1 MYASLLATKLRIPD
15 HPARL
20 APRPRL
26 TQLLEQAAR
35 RQRLT
40 VVSAPA
46 GYGKTTLLADWAHT
60 THNPVAWLSLS
71 DTDDERDRL
80 LRSLLAAWE
89 RIQPEVA
96 GEPPGVLLSAQG
108 PNPEAVLSA
117 FLNSAA
123 QLPAGLV
130 FVLDDYHVIQDPAV
144 HEALA
149 FLLDNA
155 PPRLHFALGT
165 RVEPPLPLA
174 RYRARGQALELGAE
188 DLRFSPDEAA
198 RFLSQALG
206 GALPTQAAQRW
217 LDQLEGW
224 AAGLQLAALSLRQR
238 GGASPGAARPSGQQ
252 RYIADYLSQDVLD
265 RLPAEV
271 QDFLLRTSILE
282 SLSASLCEAVT
293 AAAGGQAMLER
304 LERQNLFVQAL
315 DDERIWFRYHPVF
328 AGFLRG
334 ELNRRHA
341 AEVAELHR
349 RAAAWYLRHDL
360 PEPALDHAVA
370 GESAELAVDIIDR
383 HFNVKLNG
391 GEFKV
396 VRRWIDALPAA
407 WYAAYP
413 TLGLMQAG
421 LLAFSGDVEGCLR
434 QIDVVEQQVAAKG
447 AAAGWPMARVMA
459 VRCFIACATND
470 VPAAESY
477 AGRALRDLPAD
488 DTSSRPGVYGAL
500 GDAYRRNGRW
510 AEARECYLKALG
522 VTHSP
527 TVRLY
532 APTIFGALADLELM
546 QGRLQAASGYWR
558 KALAAV
564 RDPENFGR
572 LDLPLIGWVYIRMG
586 ELLYEWNQLAEAWD
600 HLSRGLQHAEL
611 GGDVRALIAGRVCAS
626 RLRLAEGDIASA
638 GAYLEQ
644 ARPLVEKAHFPYWA
658 ARFDRL
664 QLEFWLAQNRLR
676 AAVDWSD
683 RQLEAGAFEG
693 QPVNET
699 AELAVVR
706 ALIVKSDTPALQR
719 ALALVE
725 RLLAVVEAEGR
736 AGMAIEALALQAL
749 ARQARGERAQALVL
763 LERTL
768 RLAEPEGYVRL
779 FADLGLPMGRLLQS
793 ARSRDVRPNYVAT
806 LLAAFGPEAAALAGP
821 SRLPEPLTARERDV
835 LRLLA
840 AGLTNREIAGRLVIS
855 PETVKKHRANLYG
868 KLGASNR
875 TQVVARARELSLLG

>member
-20 APRPRL
+20 VARPRL

-46 GYGKTTLLADWAHT
+46 GYGKTTLLADWART
-60 THNPVAWLSLS
+60 THNPIAWLSLS
-71 DTDDERDRL
+71 ETDDERDRV
-80 LRSLLAAWE
+80 LRYLLAAWE

-96 GEPPGVLLSAQG
+96 AGPLGILLSAQS
-108 PNPEAVLSA
+108 PNPVAVLSA
-117 FLNSAA
+117 FLNATA

-130 FVLDDYHVIQDPAV
+130 FVLDDYHLIQDPAV

-155 PPRLHFALGT
+155 PPRLHFALGA

-174 RYRARGQALELGAE
+174 RYRARGQLAELGAE
-188 DLRFSPDEAA
+188 DLRFSPGEAA
-198 RFLSQALG
+198 EFLKQALG
-206 GALPTQAAQRW
+206 GALPAEAQRW
-217 LDQLEGW
+217 QDQLEGW
-224 AAGLQLAALSLRQR
+224 AAGLQLAAISLRQR
-238 GGASPGAARPSGQQ
+238 GRASPGAARPSGQQ
-252 RYIADYLSQDVLD
+252 RYIADYLSQEVLD
-265 RLPAEV
+265 QLPAQA

-293 AAAGGQAMLER
+293 AAPGGQAMLER

-315 DDERIWFRYHPVF
+315 DDERAWFRYHPVF
-328 AGFLRG
+328 AGFLRA
-334 ELNRRHA
+334 ELGRRHA
-341 AEVAELHR
+341 AEVVELHR

-360 PEPALDHAVA
+360 PEPAFDHAVA
-370 GESAELAVDIIDR
+370 GESAELVVEIVDR
-383 HFNVKLNG
+383 YFNVKLNG

-413 TLGLMQAG
+413 ALGLMQVG

-434 QIDVVEQQVAAKG
+434 QIDAVEQQVAAEG
-447 AAAGWPMARVMA
+447 EAAHWQMARVMA
-459 VRCFIACATND
+459 VRCFIACAAND
-470 VPAAESY
+470 VPAAETY
-477 AGRALRDLPAD
+477 ADRALNELPD
-488 DTSSRPGVYGAL
+488 DDISSRPGVYGAL

-510 AEARECYLKALG
+510 AEARECYLKALEL
-522 VTHSP
+522 TRSP

-572 LDLPLIGWVYIRMG
+572 LDLPLIGWIYIRTG

-611 GGDVRALIAGRVCAS
+611 GGDVRALIAGRVCAG
-626 RLRLAEGDIASA
+626 RLKLTEGDIDSA

-644 ARPLVEKAHFPYWA
+644 ARPLVEKAQFPHWA

-664 QLEFWLAQNRLR
+664 QLELWLAQDRLR
-676 AAVDWSD
+676 AAVDWSG
-683 RQLEAGAFEG
+683 RQFEAGAFEG

-699 AELAVVR
+699 AQLAVARV
-706 ALIVKSDTPALQR
+706 LIVKGDAPVQQR
-719 ALALVE
+719 AL
-725 RLLAVVEAEGR
+725 RLLEGLLASAEAEGR
-736 AGMAIEALALQAL
+736 AGMAVEALALQAL
-749 ARQARGERAQALVL
+749 ARQARGERAEALVL
-763 LERTL
+763 LERAL
-768 RLAEPEGYVRL
+768 RLAEPEGYVRV
-779 FADLGLPMGRLLQS
+779 FADLGLPFGRLLQE
-793 ARSRDVRPNYVAT
+793 ARARGVAPAYVAT
-806 LLAAFGPEAAALAGP
+806 LLRAFGGSAAGLPAAAA
-821 SRLPEPLTARERDV
+821 LPEPLTEREMDV

-840 AGLTNREIAGRLVIS
+840 AGLTNREIAEKLVIS

-868 KLGASNR
+868 KLGAANR
-875 TQVVARARELSLLG
+875 TQAVARAKELDLLA